1 MPRTAALVALF
12 TAFPMASAVFAS
24 QTVQEEARS
33 TGEAP
38 DLQQPAISTN
48 AGRQSLPGLTSAA
61 DSVADVTEEAG
72 KKPGHLARTGPSEE
86 LDSGDWLAVLAMAI
100 ALSAYMAALRW
111 TLIGKYGEATTRI
124 ESTKASL
131 RRAARRRA
139 KLEAERTQN
148 LDQARLRRGSLSDFL
163 RVALLGISIP
173 KRGETTSRIASI
185 DASLKNETW
194 IEKNLEKEKKRLKKD
209 LRKYQ
214 LGIRLISIADFL
226 LVVAA
231 ALIFW
236 HLFAYYMGPV
246 RWSLIGVAVW
256 AFGLAGFVFIALH
269 ALEWRKVIQKITK
282 K

>member
-1 MPRTAALVALF
+1 MLRTAALVALF
-12 TAFPMASAVFAS
+12 TAFPMASAVFA
-24 QTVQEEARS
+24 QTAQEKIRS

-38 DLQQPAISTN
+38 DFQLPAN
-48 AGRQSLPGLTSAA
+48 AGRQSMPGLTSAA
-61 DSVADVTEEAG
+61 NTVATVTEEAD
-72 KKPGHLARTGPSEE
+72 KNPVPLSRTGPAEE

-124 ESTKASL
+124 ESTKKFL

-139 KLEAERTQN
+139 ELEAERKQN
-148 LDQARLRRGSLSDFL
+148 LDRAGLRRGSLSDFL
-163 RVALLGISIP
+163 RVALLGFSIP

-209 LRKYQ
+209 LGKYQ

-236 HLFAYYMGPV
+236 HLFAYYIWPV
-246 RWSLIGVAVW
+246 RWSLIGVAAW
-256 AFGLAGFVFIALH
+256 AFGLAGLAFIALH
-269 ALEWRKVIQKITK
+269 ALEWRKVIQKMTK